1 MQRREP
7 AYSKFRQDLSD
18 RNVINLNRVLE
29 GYDGLGCEYIT
40 KRDVDTYQDLVGGSS
55 EAGLV
60 IAGSVALEIASKPEN
75 TEAQKLEWLT
85 NANDNWSSVIDKG
98 SRLGHISNFVI
109 ESAMQKSSL
118 PSYMSL
124 LLNSELPNTKVM
136 QKYYA
141 DLCSVG
147 NCMYDKF
154 QNDYAQRESDTFN
167 SKPEVIKRIRLA
179 GLIGELAVTMLFQRF
194 VRNELGDKEQ
204 VALPSL
210 FSQDRGINRNRGSTE
225 VRAWDVTVFQQFDHD
240 DIETPY
246 LIQVKT
252 TKNHPKKDKF
262 HYTKDISMLH
272 IKEDLAINDQ
282 EERRGFS
289 PIHIIADLL
298 SEQEGSDSPSTKT
311 RLDQRTDKL
320 LDVIND

>member
-7 AYSKFRQDLSD
+7 AYSKFKRDLSD

-29 GYDGLGCEYIT
+29 GYDGLSCDSIT
-40 KRDVDTYQDLVGGSS
+40 KRDIDTHLDLVETGS

-60 IAGSVALEIASKPEN
+60 IAGSVALEIASKPKN

-85 NANDNWSSVIDKG
+85 NANDNWSSIIDRG
-98 SRLGHISNFVI
+98 SKLGNISNYVI
-109 ESAMQKSSL
+109 ESAVKKSSL
-118 PSYMSL
+118 PSYMSI
-124 LLNSELPNTKVM
+124 LLNNELPNTKVR
-136 QKYYA
+136 QKYYT
-141 DLCSVG
+141 DLCSIG
-147 NCMYDKF
+147 IGMYNKF
-154 QNDYAQRESDTFN
+154 QNDYSQRESDTFN
-167 SKPEVIKRIRLA
+167 NKSEVIKRIRLA

-204 VALPSL
+204 IALTSL
-210 FSQDRGINRNRGSTE
+210 FSQDRGINRSRGSTE
-225 VRAWDVTVFQQFDHD
+225 IRAWDVTIFQQFDHD

-252 TKNHPKKDKF
+252 TKNHPKKEKF
-262 HYTKDISMLH
+262 QYTSDISMLH

-282 EERRGFS
+282 EVQRGFS
-289 PIHIIADLL
+289 PIHIVADLL

>member
-7 AYSKFRQDLSD
+7 AYSKFRQDLYD
-18 RNVINLNRVLE
+18 RNIINLNRVLE
-29 GYDGLGCEYIT
+29 GYDGLSCDSIT
-40 KRDVDTYQDLVGGSS
+40 KRDIDTHHDLVESGS

-75 TEAQKLEWLT
+75 TEAQRLEWLT
-85 NANDNWSSVIDKG
+85 NASDNWSSVMDKG
-98 SRLGHISNFVI
+98 SRLGYVSNFVI
-109 ESAMQKSSL
+109 ESAMHKSSL

-124 LLNSELPNTKVM
+124 LLNRELPNTKVM
-136 QKYYA
+136 QKYYV

-147 NCMYDKF
+147 IGMYDKF
-154 QNDYAQRESDTFN
+154 QYDYSQRESDTFN
-167 SKPEVIKRIRLA
+167 NKSGVTKRIRLA

-194 VRNELGDKEQ
+194 VRNELGDKEE

-210 FSQDRGINRNRGSTE
+210 FSQDRGLNRNRGSAE
-225 VRAWDVTVFQQFDHD
+225 VRAWDITVFQQFGHD
-240 DIETPY
+240 NVETPY

-262 HYTKDISMLH
+262 HYASDISMVH
-272 IKEDLAINDQ
+272 IKEDLAINGQ
-282 EERRGFS
+282 EQQRGFS
-289 PIHIIADLL
+289 PIHIISDLL

-311 RLDQRTDKL
+311 RLNQRTNKL
-320 LDVIND
+320 LDTIND